1 MQRRRN
7 LIMKIICNA
16 IEYTVG
22 LAAGA
27 AAAIGTAEM
36 LADDMAIRYNP
47 YANKGDGIQLCK
59 DIAKAGIAGGA
70 GLGTMVL
77 TWTTIETVKQLVGL
91 K

>member
-1 MQRRRN
+1 
-7 LIMKIICNA
+7 MKITSNA

-22 LAAGA
+22 VAVGA

-36 LADDMAIRYNP
+36 LCNADEMAMLYNP
-47 YANKGDGIQLCK
+47 YAHKEAGIQVCK
-59 DIAKAGIAGGA
+59 DIAKAGIAGCA

-77 TWTTIETVKQLVGL
+77 TWTTIETVKELVGL